1 VRVYETSTVLAVL
14 MKVYPLQGSVDLPR
28 GERGLYNKTCL
39 TPSDSAYEDIN
50 IKVED
55 TEVKVEKIPLPL
67 LYQRIKVEPD
77 EVSYM
82 SLYPLFD
89 HSMVL
94 LLSSSSCCN
103 CNLCVSAYSHKTIP
117 L

>member
-1 VRVYETSTVLAVL
+1 VRMYQTATVLAVL
-14 MKVYPLQGSVDLPR
+14 MKVYPLQDSVDLPR
-28 GERGLYNKTCL
+28 CERGSYNKTCL
-39 TPSDSAYEDIN
+39 TPSDTACEDNN

-55 TEVKVEKIPLPL
+55 TEVKVEKNCLPL

-89 HSMVL
+89 RSMVL
-94 LLSSSSCCN
+94 PLSRSSCCN
-103 CNLCVSAYSHKTIP
+103 CNLCFCLAT
-117 L
+117 